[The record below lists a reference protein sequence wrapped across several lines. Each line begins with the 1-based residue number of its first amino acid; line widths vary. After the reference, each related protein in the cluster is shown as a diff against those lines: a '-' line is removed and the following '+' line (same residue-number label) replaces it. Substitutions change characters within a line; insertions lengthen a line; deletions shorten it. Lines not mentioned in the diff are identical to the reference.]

1 MPNGRP
7 FLNSS
12 IWRKNKPAFS
22 TRKKAMFKIYNLILG
37 TMLAI
42 FTGITLPLTAQTKTN
57 VAVDSLTAAKQI
69 SAASGRPIFAIA
81 GQST

>member
-1 MPNGRP
+1 MPTGRL

-12 IWRKNKPAFS
+12 IGEKTNQRFLLG
-22 TRKKAMFKIYNLILG
+22 KKAMLKSYNLIFG

-42 FTGITLPLTAQTKTN
+42 FTSITLPLTAQTKTN
-57 VAVDSLTAAKQI
+57 VAADSLTAAKQI

>member
-1 MPNGRP
+1 
-7 FLNSS
+7 
-12 IWRKNKPAFS
+12 
-22 TRKKAMFKIYNLILG
+22 
-37 TMLAI
+37 MLAI

-57 VAVDSLTAAKQI
+57 VAADSLTAAKQI

>member
-1 MPNGRP
+1 
-7 FLNSS
+7 
-12 IWRKNKPAFS
+12 
-22 TRKKAMFKIYNLILG
+22 MFKSRFLAWG

-42 FTGITLPLTAQTKTN
+42 FAGFSLPLTAQTKTN
-57 VAVDSLTAAKQI
+57 IAADSLTTAKKI

>member
-1 MPNGRP
+1 M
-7 FLNSS
+7 LKSHHLA
-12 IWRKNKPAFS
+12 W
-22 TRKKAMFKIYNLILG
+22 G

-42 FTGITLPLTAQTKTN
+42 FAGFSLPLTAQTKTN
-57 VAVDSLTAAKQI
+57 VAADSLTTAKKI